1 MTRKDRAMPVT
12 PKEASTL
19 ILMRRRSAAG
29 GFEVLMVRR
38 DRRSKFVPD
47 AYVFPGGIMD
57 EEDGS
62 ERLERLCSGLTA
74 ERARGVLE
82 ACPSR
87 EIALGSWVAAIR
99 ETFEEVGILLAY
111 RPDGRPFSPD
121 GDGEAERLATSRRL
135 LIEGSLPFAEILERE
150 GLLLACDRLHYFSHW
165 ITPEFLPLR
174 YDVRFFL
181 AEAPESQEALHD
193 GIELTEHVWRT
204 PAEILEDSRRGRFN
218 MVLPT
223 LLTIEE
229 LRRFGSPE
237 EAIRST
243 RGRMVEG
250 ILTRIQEEDGELVE
264 YTPDG
269 RAFRNLPPSV

>member
-1 MTRKDRAMPVT
+1 MPVV
-12 PKEASTL
+12 PKEASTV
-19 ILMRRRSAAG
+19 ILLRRPPGGG

-38 DRRSKFVPD
+38 DRRSRFVPD
-47 AYVFPGGIMD
+47 AYVFPGGVLD

-62 ERLERLCSGLTA
+62 ERLKRLCTGLTPS
-74 ERARGVLE
+74 RALGILE
-82 ACPSR
+82 ASPSP
-87 EIALGSWVAAIR
+87 EIALGSWVAAVR

-111 RPDGRPFSPD
+111 RPDGSILSPSPD
-121 GDGEAERLATSRRL
+121 GETERLRSLRRR
-135 LIEGSLPFAEILERE
+135 LIEGETSFADILEQE
-150 GLLLACDRLHYFSHW
+150 ELTLACDRLHYYSHW

-181 AEAPESQEALHD
+181 AEAPGHQEALHD

-204 PAEILEDSRRGRFN
+204 PGDVLEDSRRGRFN

-229 LRRFGSPE
+229 LCRYRTLE
-237 EAIRST
+237 EAIGST
-243 RGRMVEG
+243 RGRVVEG
-250 ILTRIQEEDGELVE
+250 ILTRMREEDGAIVE

>member
-1 MTRKDRAMPVT
+1 MPVQ

-19 ILMRRRSAAG
+19 ILMRRRSGNAG

-38 DRRSKFVPD
+38 DRKSKFVPD
-47 AYVFPGGIMD
+47 AYVFPGGILD
-57 EEDGS
+57 EGDGS
-62 ERLERLCSGLTA
+62 EHLEKLCTGLTA
-74 ERARGVLE
+74 SRALGILE

-111 RPDGRPFSPD
+111 RPDGTPFAPSV
-121 GDGEAERLATSRRL
+121 DGEAERLRSHRLSLIQGRTS
-135 LIEGSLPFAEILERE
+135 FAEIVERE
-150 GLLLACDRLHYFSHW
+150 GLTLACDRIHYFSHW

-181 AEAPESQEALHD
+181 AEAPDRQEALHD
-193 GIELTEHVWRT
+193 GVELTENVWRT
-204 PAEILEDSRRGRFN
+204 PGEILEDARRGRFN

-229 LRRFGSPE
+229 LNRHRTLE
-237 EAIRST
+237 DALRST
-243 RGRMVEG
+243 RHKVIEG
-250 ILTRIQEEDGELVE
+250 ILTRMQEEDGVLVE